1 MSSLYILCRF
11 IDTLSNMAHKIF
23 NIEQSIRD
31 FSSRRHDANVKA
43 KYPFH
48 APTRTYMLPDTST
61 VSGGGGGG
69 GGWDGG
75 GGGHTQWGQTTK
87 DWAVR

>member
-1 MSSLYILCRF
+1 
-11 IDTLSNMAHKIF
+11 MAHKIF

-48 APTRTYMLPDTST
+48 APPRSYMLPDTST
-61 VSGGGGGG
+61 PSGGGGSGG
-69 GGWDGG
+69 GVSGGWDGG

>member
-1 MSSLYILCRF
+1 
-11 IDTLSNMAHKIF
+11 MAHKIF

-48 APTRTYMLPDTST
+48 APARSYMLPDTST
-61 VSGGGGGG
+61 PSGGGGSGG
-69 GGWDGG
+69 GGSGGWDGGGG

>member
-1 MSSLYILCRF
+1 
-11 IDTLSNMAHKIF
+11 MAHKIF

-48 APTRTYMLPDTST
+48 APPRSYMLPDTST
-61 VSGGGGGG
+61 PSGGGAGGSGGGGGG
-69 GGWDGG
+69 GVGGSGGWDGGGG

>member
-1 MSSLYILCRF
+1 
-11 IDTLSNMAHKIF
+11 MAHKIF

-31 FSSRRHDANVKA
+31 FSSRRHDANMKA

-61 VSGGGGGG
+61 PSGGGGSGGGGGG
-69 GGWDGG
+69 SGGWDGG